1 MVRWLWRGENTRY
14 HSELGRENPQRRWY
28 FVLRHGRVGRCRALK
43 SQCFDAGWSSLVA
56 RQAHNLKVAGSNP
69 APATNFSALYLLGNK
84 MKKAIIY
91 IGGSYPQID
100 GVKAIKKAGLSVIL
114 IDVNKNAPCAKYSDI
129 HIKINAT
136 NYKKIIHYLKP
147 NLKYFNVVGIYGI
160 SDFANETMQN
170 LNEFLKI
177 KENFKFETFSNKLN
191 IHSLLKNKKFAK
203 PELLWFGNS
212 QPETDVIKEKISK
225 FEKIIIK
232 PASSFSSKGIKII
245 SSKEIYEVEKYI
257 KKAFKYSQT
266 VLIEE
271 YVEGSLVNI
280 DGLFLNKNLFF
291 NSLIYRKD
299 YVIDNKTSYISGY
312 SFSKSASKIKKKIY
326 LFAKSLLELMNYDS
340 GSFTIDTIINNNKI
354 YPLEVSSHLHSVS
367 FYKNSKH
374 HPLYAWGLSLNG
386 NNVKDLKIYKKNIGY
401 CAILTKNFHNI
412 VNNKKLKKFLNN
424 ELITDIHN
432 YYDDKES
439 NNYSEKK
446 VCMIFWYK
454 VRSKNS
460 IDNLFKKLN
469 NCFL

>member
-1 MVRWLWRGENTRY
+1 
-14 HSELGRENPQRRWY
+14 
-28 FVLRHGRVGRCRALK
+28 
-43 SQCFDAGWSSLVA
+43 
-56 RQAHNLKVAGSNP
+56 
-69 APATNFSALYLLGNK
+69 

-114 IDVNKNAPCAKYSDI
+114 IDLNENAPCAKYSDI
-129 HIKINAT
+129 HVKINAT
-136 NYKKIIHYLKP
+136 NYEKIIYYLKF
-147 NLKYFNVVGIYGI
+147 NLKDFKVIGIYGI
-160 SDFANETMQN
+160 SDFANKTIQN

-177 KENFKFETFSNKLN
+177 KENFKFDIFSNKMN
-191 IHSLLKNKKFAK
+191 IHSLLKNKNFAK
-203 PELLWFGNS
+203 PELLWFGNT
-212 QPETDVIKEKISK
+212 QPEIDVIARKISK

-245 SSKEIYEVEKYI
+245 SSKKIYEVQKYI
-257 KKAFKYSQT
+257 KNAFKYSQT

-280 DGLFLNKNLFF
+280 DGLFINKNLFF
-291 NSLIYRKD
+291 NSLINRND
-299 YVIDNKTSYISGY
+299 YVVNNETSYISGY
-312 SFSKSASKIKKKIY
+312 SFSKRSSKIEKKFY
-326 LFAKSLLELMNYDS
+326 LLAKSLLGLMSYDS
-340 GSFTIDTIINNNKI
+340 GSFTIDAIINNNKI

-386 NNVKDLKIYKKNIGY
+386 KNVKDLKIYKKNIGY
-401 CAILTKNFHNI
+401 CAILTKSFQNI
-412 VNNKKLKKFLNN
+412 SNNKNLKKFLKH

-432 YYDDKES
+432 YYDGNEF

-454 VRSKNS
+454 VRSKKS